1 MAAPSAELGLFLE
14 GLRCG
19 GCVRRVEQALGAL
32 PGVAEASVQ
41 LTTQRALVRFD
52 PSRTDAGRLVA
63 EVTALGYEAVPYDP
77 AALDRP
83 AERSAREA
91 LVRVLVAGFLAA
103 NVMLLSVALYIGS
116 YSDLD
121 DTTRR
126 ALRWVVVALSL
137 PAVSWCAAPF
147 WRGALAGLRR
157 RELTMDVP
165 VVLGA
170 TTAFV
175 VSIAGTLAETRHL
188 YVDSAAMIV
197 FLILLGRTVERRARA
212 RASGAVERLAALR
225 PAKAWLRRAGGLAVV
240 DARELRAGDVAVVP
254 AGEAVPADG
263 RVTRGESEVDEALL
277 SGESLPVVRRPGD
290 LVTGGTRNLVAEL
303 EVEICAALGEGTLAR
318 LGALLER
325 AAAEKPALQRLA
337 DRIAARFA
345 PAVVLVALATAAG
358 WALAGADPLEIGLRA
373 SAVLI
378 VACPCA
384 LGLATPAA
392 VTAALGRAA
401 ALGILV
407 KRGDALERCAGIDTA
422 ILDKTGTLS
431 EARFAVRAVASAPG
445 FDDAQVLAVAA
456 RAEAASNHP
465 LAEALCAEAGVRGL
479 TALPPLEP
487 RLARAGLGVEA
498 GPPGERVLVGTRSLL
513 AEHGVSVAGALEE
526 QGAKLAELGLSLA
539 WVAQA
544 GRVLGV
550 VGVADVLRGDAREA
564 ASRLGALG
572 IRVSLLS
579 GDHERAVQ
587 LAAAAAGIDEMRGAA
602 LPEDKVAAVAAA
614 RAAGRRVLVAGD
626 GLNDAAALA
635 AADVGVAMAR
645 GADVSLHAADV
656 VIRSPRLGALADLVQ
671 LSRVTLR
678 RIRENLAL
686 ALAYNAIAVPLAVL
700 GVLEPLHAAIA
711 MSLSSLAVTGNAIR
725 LLRWRPG
732 P

>member
-1 MAAPSAELGLFLE
+1 MAAPSAEIGLFLD

-19 GCVRRVEQALGAL
+19 GCVRRVEQALSAL
-32 PGVAEASVQ
+32 PGVGEASVQ

-52 PSRTDAGRLVA
+52 PRRIEPERLVA
-63 EVTALGYEAVPYDP
+63 EIEELGYEAVPYDP

-91 LVRVLVAGFLAA
+91 LVRVLVAAFLAA
-103 NVMLLSVALYIGS
+103 NVMLLSAALYIGS

-121 DTTRR
+121 DVTRR
-126 ALRWVVVALSL
+126 ALRWLVVALSV
-137 PAVSWCAAPF
+137 PAVTWCAAPF
-147 WRGALAGLRR
+147 WRGALSGLRR

-170 TTAFV
+170 TTAFA
-175 VSIAGTLAETRHL
+175 VSIAGTLAETQHL

-225 PAKAWLRRAGGLAVV
+225 PAKAWLRRGGELISV
-240 DARELRAGDVAVVP
+240 DARELRPGDRVVVP
-254 AGEAVPADG
+254 TGEAVPADG

-277 SGESLPVVRRPGD
+277 SGESMPVLRRSGD

-303 EVEICAALGEGTLAR
+303 EIEITAALGEGTLAR
-318 LGALLER
+318 LGVLLER
-325 AAAEKPALQRLA
+325 AAAEKPAVQRLA

-345 PAVVLVALATAAG
+345 PAVVLAALATAAG
-358 WALAGADPLEIGLRA
+358 WAFAGADLMEIGLRA

-407 KRGDALERCAGIDTA
+407 KRGDALERCARVDAA
-422 ILDKTGTLS
+422 ILDKTGTLT
-431 EARFAVRAVASAPG
+431 EARFAVRAVSAAPG
-445 FDDAQVLAVAA
+445 VDVSHLLAVAA
-456 RAEAASNHP
+456 GAEAASSHPLGEALRAEAA
-465 LAEALCAEAGVRGL
+465 ARGL
-479 TALPPLEP
+479 TPTPIEP
-487 RLARAGLGVEA
+487 RVARAGFGIEA
-498 GPPGERVLVGTRSLL
+498 GPPGECVLVGTRALLDAHDVEVSAAL
-513 AEHGVSVAGALEE
+513 AEE
-526 QGAKLAELGLSLA
+526 GAKLAEGGLSLA
-539 WVAQA
+539 WVAQG
-544 GRVLGV
+544 GRPLGV
-550 VGVADVLRGDAREA
+550 VGVADALRGDAREA
-564 ASRLGALG
+564 ISRLGALG

-587 LAAAAAGIDEMRGAA
+587 LAAAASGIEEARGSA
-602 LPEDKVAAVAAA
+602 LPEAKVAAVRAA
-614 RAAGRRVLVAGD
+614 RAGGRRVLVAGD

-656 VIRSPRLGALADLVQ
+656 VIRSARLGALADLVE

-678 RIRENLAL
+678 RIRENLGM

-725 LLRWRPG
+725 LLRWKPA